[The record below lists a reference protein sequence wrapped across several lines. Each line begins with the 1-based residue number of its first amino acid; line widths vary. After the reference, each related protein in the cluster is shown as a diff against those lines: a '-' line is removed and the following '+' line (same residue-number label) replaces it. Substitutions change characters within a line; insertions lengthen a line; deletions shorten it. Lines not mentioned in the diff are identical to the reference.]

1 MEQSLEPALMTAT
14 ATLLA
19 VVVTQAVTLKKES
32 IQRLRDKLEA
42 IVECMS
48 QLNRQVCEQR
58 NLNQVTPTPEQ
69 RREIQEFA
77 QDLMLFFDKPKTLVQ
92 LYFPDLHG
100 LWARHEEAVTTLAK
114 SLNDRATSTE
124 YDHEAYKALFEKTGQ
139 THQAMI
145 DTIIADYASLIQD
158 WFHFIRRC
166 SCQR

>member
-1 MEQSLEPALMTAT
+1 MTAT

-48 QLNRQVCEQR
+48 QLNRKVCEQR
-58 NLNQVTPTPEQ
+58 NLNQVAPTAEQ

-114 SLNDRATSTE
+114 SLDDRATSTE
-124 YDHEAYKALFEKTGQ
+124 YNHAAYKALFDKTGQ

-145 DTIIADYASLIQD
+145 DTIIADYASLIRD
-158 WFHFIRRC
+158 WFHFMRGC